1 MTIRKII
8 KLALVILMA
17 TIIFLFSHQTAK
29 NSLSTSDQVI
39 INTAEAIKGEEL
51 TKKESDKL
59 VKKYKVLVRKSAH
72 FFLFFC
78 LAITV
83 FIYLTDGVEV
93 NKRYILYTMIAC
105 IIYAITDEI
114 HQLFVDGRTARV
126 FDVFVDSC
134 GSLTST
140 LMMYGFHKLKNT
152 FKK

>member
-51 TKKESDKL
+51 TQKESDKL

>member
-114 HQLFVDGRTARV
+114 HQIFVSGRTARV

-134 GSLTST
+134 GSLSST
-140 LMMYGFHKLKNT
+140 MIMYGFHKI
-152 FKK
+152 KKHF